1 MLVIEPPL
9 EPIIFSEAFLE
20 LHRQKAM
27 QNGDTGDP
35 LVLTLEDDISDE
47 VLKSKSEYYE
57 KYYEQGLYRIIRL
70 LFCRLFAWWVIWLFF
85 S

>member
-9 EPIIFSEAFLE
+9 ERIIFSKAFHE

-27 QNGDTGDP
+27 KNGDTGDP

-47 VLKSKSEYYE
+47 VLKSKSTYYE
-57 KYYEQGLYRIIRL
+57 RYYEQGLYQIIRL
-70 LFCRLFAWWVIWLFF
+70 YVV
-85 S
+85 